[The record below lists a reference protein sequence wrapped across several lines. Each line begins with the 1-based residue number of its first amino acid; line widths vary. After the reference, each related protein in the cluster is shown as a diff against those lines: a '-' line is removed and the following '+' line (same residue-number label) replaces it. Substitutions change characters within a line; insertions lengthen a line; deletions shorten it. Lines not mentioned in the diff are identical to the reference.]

1 MKLTTY
7 LLRRLRLPLLL
18 RLRRRVPRLR
28 CLLRLGH
35 RLRLPLR
42 LLLWLPS
49 NLRAESTFGTSGGWL
64 AAVSKSSW
72 ITSIDA
78 APGGGCTPPD
88 VVAVL
93 RCTNIER
100 RGGLRA
106 PPLPAEVLPVVYYN
120 RNDVMCVPKAAAM
133 TAIRLWF

>member
-1 MKLTTY
+1 MTTY

-18 RLRRRVPRLR
+18 QLRCRLPRLR

-35 RLRLPLR
+35 RLLLPLR

-49 NLRAESTFGTSGGWL
+49 ILLAESTFGTSAGWP

-72 ITSIDA
+72 TTSIDA

-88 VVAVL
+88 VVGML
-93 RCTNIER
+93 PCTNIER

-106 PPLPAEVLPVVYYN
+106 PPIPAEVFPGVYYI
-120 RNDVMCVPKAAAM
+120 RNDVMCIPKEAAM